1 MRPIPLVRYHL
12 TRTFKVMKRQ
22 GALPAAL
29 FDLAVIII
37 CILYA
42 GLAGSVNAVYVL
54 FIFLAYFMW
63 EISDAY
69 KDDARDEMKAAVM
82 TLTDETILLQ
92 AERDQLKEEVEV
104 MKALTGSRKENPIK
118 SNRLVSD
125 KTFAVRLRNFME
137 GTMTCDAC
145 GEEEKEYFLHVSE
158 SLLKWQTKTVRKGSE
173 EMKYLQR
180 LGLMPQ
186 PDNSVSGGC
195 ATEEKPKRKPSS
207 VKKQKTKTKE
217 TNENENQN

>member
-1 MRPIPLVRYHL
+1 MRLIPLVRYHL
-12 TRTFKVMKRQ
+12 ARTFKVMKRQ

-29 FDLAVIII
+29 FDLAVVLF

-42 GLAGSVNAVYVL
+42 SLAGSVDAVYVL

-69 KDDARDEMKAAVM
+69 KDDARDEMKATVM
-82 TLTDETILLQ
+82 ALTDEAVLLK
-92 AERDQLKEEVEV
+92 AERDQLKDEVEI
-104 MKALTGSRKENPIK
+104 MKALTGSSKENPIK

-125 KTFAVRLRNFME
+125 KTFAVRLRDFME
-137 GTMTCDAC
+137 GTRTCDAF
-145 GEEEKEYFLHVSE
+145 GEEEKEYFLYVSE
-158 SLLKWQTKTVRKGSE
+158 RLLKWQTKTVRKGSE

-186 PDNSVSGGC
+186 PDNSGTEGC
-195 ATEEKPKRKPSS
+195 AAEEKPKRKPSPR
-207 VKKQKTKTKE
+207 KKTKTKE
-217 TNENENQN
+217 TNENKDQN

>member
-173 EMKYLQR
+173 ENEVSPATWTDAAAGQ
-180 LGLMPQ
+180 LGLWRVC
-186 PDNSVSGGC
+186 NRGE
-195 ATEEKPKRKPSS
+195 TEKEAFFREETENKNKRDK
-207 VKKQKTKTKE
+207 
-217 TNENENQN
+217 